1 MRQKHETINCDVCGK
16 RLFEPSF
23 YKNDGSD
30 QSTFQKIKDK
40 EICNSCFGKMFS
52 VYSRLNKIPEDDIVE
67 LIDKIKP
74 LNERGFV
81 MGFDPSSIKNY
92 TNHLGTFKLEA
103 GDVKN
108 AAKKAWDKV
117 MNSGAENGK

>member
-1 MRQKHETINCDVCGK
+1 MRGNFEIIKCDGCSK
-16 RLFEPSF
+16 RLFEPPF

-52 VYSRLNKIPEDDIVE
+52 VYIRLNKIPEDDIVE

-103 GDVKN
+103 VDVKN

-117 MNSGAENGK
+117 MHSGVENGK